1 MKKLRFESEPRVAKK
16 RTAMIAGAFA
26 VTVGLIAG
34 PSMAANADASASYTY
49 SSTLRASSYWNASS
63 DVMSTTDHNNDGWGS
78 RIKWN
83 LQGNTTNSQLDNIK
97 GAGQTESQGLWV
109 LPSWQFRVQAC
120 SINNGTQVG
129 CGAWSGF
136 SGV

>member
-1 MKKLRFESEPRVAKK
+1 MKKLTFKSRPPVMKK
-16 RTAMIAGAFA
+16 RMTAIAGAIV

-34 PSMAANADASASYTY
+34 PAVAANADASATYTY
-49 SSTLRASSYWNASS
+49 SSVLRASSYWNAST
-63 DVMSTTDHNNDGWGS
+63 DTMSTTDHYNDGWGS

-83 LQGNTTNSQLDNIK
+83 LEGNTTNSQLDNIK

-109 LPSWQFRVQAC
+109 LPSWRFRVQAC

-129 CGAWSGF
+129 CGGWSGF